1 MSAKK
6 GLLKW
11 LGAFVAFDIVVLGAI
26 LAPQLL
32 STPTIGL
39 RITGGLTTFL
49 APPVLLLLNTL
60 VPQDLKHVLVFWR
73 LRDVLPAHRAFTIY
87 VPGDPRIDSAAL
99 KARVGEFPTD
109 PRDQQNLWFRLYQKH
124 KTELSAVDA
133 HRPFLIFRDLAALS
147 FLLAILAPVLLWAL
161 GFSIATWSTLAVF
174 AGQYILAALASRQA
188 ARRFVCTVLSLES
201 HAPST
206 PATPTNKME

>member
-1 MSAKK
+1 MSAKQ

-11 LGAFVAFDIVVLGAI
+11 LGAFVAFDIVVISAL

-32 STPTIGL
+32 STPEFGA
-39 RITGGLTTFL
+39 RITGALTAFL

-60 VPQDLKHVLVFWR
+60 MPQDFKYVLVFWR
-73 LRDVLPAHRAFTIY
+73 VRDVLPAHRAFTLY

-99 KARVGEFPTD
+99 RARVGVFPTD
-109 PRDQQNLWFRLYQKH
+109 PRDQQTLWFRLYQKY
-124 KTELSAVDA
+124 KSEPSVVDA

-147 FLLAILAPVLLWAL
+147 FLLAILVTVMLYAL
-161 GFSIATWSTLAVF
+161 GFSIAAWSTLTVF
-174 AGQYILAALASRQA
+174 AGQYVLAALASRQA

-201 HAPST
+201 HA
-206 PATPTNKME
+206 AH